1 MLDASQLPTLTGSLT
16 EFARSFRIEG
26 QLREGRQVLDRVA
39 KSLEDDYNSEI
50 KLLTGGQGIAFVKT
64 EDSRLLRERQESLID
79 LIVDFRLR
87 QLDKLED
94 LRAELRTEA
103 MRLCDTI
110 DARLREEL
118 PRLWKRFFV
127 ADRYRPRAR
136 KYGKT
141 MYEVFLGEVELLLW
155 RQLAIRAQGL
165 ADRITMAYQD
175 AFETSN
181 IPRYIVSQ
189 GYDHPLASAAASGLD
204 DVAVDMRSSLGK
216 IAERIALVYMLEP
229 KVGFIPPEQLTDGS
243 LLRQNALIKALE
255 TLPRQRVLTPEGFDP
270 FLTAVREHYQPSVI
284 DYAVNALLN
293 IYQYEMLYVEDMLL
307 ARTGELFND
316 LRETLPHDALLREKV
331 RQDSPDQ
338 ERDRVELLDTKL
350 AALSILTKAE
360 DR

>member
-1 MLDASQLPTLTGSLT
+1 MSLVP
-16 EFARSFRIEG
+16 RLSSG
-26 QLREGRQVLDRVA
+26 PVD
-39 KSLEDDYNSEI
+39 
-50 KLLTGGQGIAFVKT
+50 LLTGGQGIAFVKT
-64 EDSRLLRERQESLID
+64 EDSRLLRERQESLTD

-87 QLDKLED
+87 QLDNLED

-103 MRLCDTI
+103 TRLCDNI

-155 RQLAIRAQGL
+155 RQLAIRVQGV

-189 GYDHPLASAAASGLD
+189 GYDHPLASNAAAGLD
-204 DVAVDMRSSLGK
+204 DIAADMRASLGK
-216 IAERIALVYMLEP
+216 IAERIALVYMLES
-229 KVGFIPPEQLTDGS
+229 KVGFITPEELADVS

-255 TLPRQRVLTPEGFDP
+255 TLPRQRALTTEAFDL
-270 FLTAVREHYQPSVI
+270 FLVAVREHYQPAVI

-307 ARTGELFND
+307 TRTSELFND
-316 LRETLPHDALLREKV
+316 LREVLPHDTLLREKV

-338 ERDRVELLDTKL
+338 ERDRVELLDVKL
-350 AALSILTKAE
+350 AALSDLTRPDE
-360 DR
+360 H